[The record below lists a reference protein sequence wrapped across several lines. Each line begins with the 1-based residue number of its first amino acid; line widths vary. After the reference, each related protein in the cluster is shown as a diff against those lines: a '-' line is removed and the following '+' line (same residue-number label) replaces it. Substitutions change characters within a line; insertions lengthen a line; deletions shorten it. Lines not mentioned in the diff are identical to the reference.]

1 MKTFFAWYIQFDEI
15 ASYRK
20 TLEENIFNCIEL
32 TKQGY
37 LETIMM
43 PVNRFYNFLKWKAEL
58 EREKQ
63 KIINEN
69 IAKSK
74 GKR

>member
-1 MKTFFAWYIQFDEI
+1 M
-15 ASYRK
+15 
-20 TLEENIFNCIEL
+20 EL

-37 LETIMM
+37 LQVLMM

-58 EREKQ
+58 EKEKQ

-69 IAKSK
+69 IAKTK
-74 GKR
+74 RGK